1 MKIIDMRVRPPY
13 KSFKKGRV
21 FNVKKQAGW
30 CKRFNLTTPASNA
43 AFSMDMFYDECKEAG
58 VVKVG
63 VPGLLADGILN
74 DDIAEL
80 AENNPDFFMAFP
92 EINPWNKEK
101 ALQDID
107 KYVINGVCT
116 GINMELG
123 FASPKPLYAEDGLVY
138 PIYEKCEE
146 NSIPILLSYGGLIG
160 KDFSYCDPIHIAH
173 VVKDFPMLKVLLCHA
188 AWPFAREAV
197 HLAFKNENVYLQ
209 PDMYSMNVVGGEDYL
224 IAANSMLK
232 EQIVFASAY
241 PIFAPKD
248 IAERYIQWGLQ
259 PEVLQNVL
267 HDNAL
272 RFLNMQI

>member
-1 MKIIDMRVRPPY
+1 MR
-13 KSFKKGRV
+13 K
-21 FNVKKQAGW
+21 
-30 CKRFNLTTPASNA
+30 
-43 AFSMDMFYDECKEAG
+43 MDWS
-58 VVKVG
+58 
-63 VPGLLADGILN
+63 I
-74 DDIAEL
+74 
-80 AENNPDFFMAFP
+80 
-92 EINPWNKEK
+92 
-101 ALQDID
+101 Q
-107 KYVINGVCT
+107 
-116 GINMELG
+116 
-123 FASPKPLYAEDGLVY
+123 
-138 PIYEKCEE
+138 IYEKCEE